1 MVVTKRL
8 GHGEGEAKLVTVYE
22 ESLEADLMDFMDV
35 KNFVNIE
42 IMVRTTMDFVHILSK
57 IHRIHVF

>member
-22 ESLEADLMDFMDV
+22 ESLEADLVDFMDV

-42 IMVRTTMDFVHILSK
+42 IMVRTIMDFVHVLSK

>member
-22 ESLEADLMDFMDV
+22 ESLEADLMDL
-35 KNFVNIE
+35 NYVNIE

>member
-35 KNFVNIE
+35 KNYVNIE

>member
-35 KNFVNIE
+35 KNYVNIE
-42 IMVRTTMDFVHILSK
+42 IMVRTTMDFVHVLSK

>member
-42 IMVRTTMDFVHILSK
+42 IMVRTTMDFVHVLSK